1 VSEQDFFFDEDEQP
15 KQPAKQSAKSSD
27 STKSS
32 KPAAAS
38 STPGSVTTTVTA
50 LVGVVALLI
59 GVILGIFVGQSLA
72 TPTVSGN
79 GGISTPTQGAPQQ
92 GGMGQGGTG
101 GEQAA
106 PQLTPEQMQ
115 GGELPQGHPDINSMN
130 ASGSAE
136 TTSK

>member
-1 VSEQDFFFDEDEQP
+1 MSDQDFFFDEDEQP

-32 KPAAAS
+32 TPAAAPS
-38 STPGSVTTTVTA
+38 APGTVTTTVTA

-72 TPTVSGN
+72 GPSIPVTTSVP
-79 GGISTPTQGAPQQ
+79 
-92 GGMGQGGTG
+92 GQTG
-101 GEQAA
+101 GAVGTEQA

-115 GGELPQGHPDINSMN
+115 GGELPQGHPDIGSMGGGSTG
-130 ASGSAE
+130 ATGSAE
-136 TTSK
+136 TTGQ